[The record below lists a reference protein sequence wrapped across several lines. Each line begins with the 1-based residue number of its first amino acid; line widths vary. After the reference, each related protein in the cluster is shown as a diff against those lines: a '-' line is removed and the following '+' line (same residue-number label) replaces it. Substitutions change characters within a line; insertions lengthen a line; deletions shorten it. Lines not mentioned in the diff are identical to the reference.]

1 MFMITNKT
9 KIRNK
14 QRENVSMQ
22 NIIYSNCSVRS
33 KPLYDT
39 FLHADILFFLFLLLY
54 ILFSYPGMASWLVRW
69 SPE

>member
-1 MFMITNKT
+1 MCMITNKT

-39 FLHADILFFLFLLLY
+39 FFHADILFFLFLLLY